1 MNKKK
6 KKEIILIEDEK
17 SQMKIEDSAKH

>member
-6 KKEIILIEDEK
+6 KKEIIEDEK
-17 SQMKIEDSAKH
+17 SKMKIEDSAKH